1 MYGSIVWPLG
11 KLVFLVAVVMNI
23 LVTLLTPLLAHTSCW
38 SGPYHTVH
46 IVYNTIPYHTVPCMI
61 WTNF

>member
-38 SGPYHTVH
+38 
-46 IVYNTIPYHTVPCMI
+46 
-61 WTNF
+61 